1 LRKVRGSRL
10 SRKYE
15 REKGAYPMG
24 ETVPASEFIRNFGRY
39 QVQAQRE
46 PVAVSS
52 HGQVIGYFVG
62 PDGYE
67 AFKRFQDKRHSF
79 ATEELSDEKIK
90 AIAGSRMDPQH
101 DRLSTL
107 LDLK

>member
-1 LRKVRGSRL
+1 MAK
-10 SRKYE
+10 
-15 REKGAYPMG
+15 
-24 ETVPASEFIRNFGRY
+24 TVPVSEFTRNFGRY
-39 QVQAQRE
+39 RVQAQRE

-52 HGQVIGYFVG
+52 HGQFIGYFIG

-90 AIAGSRMDPQH
+90 AVAGSRMDPQH
-101 DRLSTL
+101 DHLSTL